1 MDKNKVIVAI
11 LVVIVAVIACLM
23 AFTPSEDVST
33 DNVISLDGVTFNTTK
48 TTDFVKTDERNES
61 GYLMKYYVDANG
73 TGKSYVNILESN
85 DMGFVE
91 NVMNAHT
98 NFPSQTVDSITVYT
112 ESESTGEDLNGT
124 EYVSVMKN
132 GDNRIVII
140 GSPDLDETVRMASTL
155 KLN

>member
-1 MDKNKVIVAI
+1 MDRNKVIVAV

-23 AFTPSEDVST
+23 AFTPSEEVSS
-33 DNVISLDGVTFNTTK
+33 DNVIVLDGVTFNTTD

-91 NVMNAHT
+91 NVMNAHA
-98 NFPSQTVDSITVYT
+98 NFPSQTVDGITIYT
-112 ESESTGEDLNGT
+112 ESASTGEDLNGT
-124 EYVSVMKN
+124 EYVSVMKSA
-132 GDNRIVII
+132 DNRIVIM
-140 GSPDLDETVRMASTL
+140 GSPDLDETVKMASTL

>member
-1 MDKNKVIVAI
+1 MEKNNVIVVVLLVIVA
-11 LVVIVAVIACLM
+11 LIACII
-23 AFTPSEDVST
+23 AFTPSGNVSG

-48 TTDFVKTDERNES
+48 TTDFIKTDERNES

-73 TGKSYVNILESN
+73 TGKSYVNILESD

-91 NVMNAHT
+91 NVMNAHA
-98 NFPSQTVDSITVYT
+98 NFPSQTVDGITVYT

-132 GDNRIVII
+132 GGGRIVII
-140 GSPDLDETVRMASTL
+140 GSPDLDETVKMASTL

>member
-73 TGKSYVNILESN
+73 TGKSYVNILESD
-85 DMGFVE
+85 DMGFIE

-98 NFPSQTVDSITVYT
+98 NFPSQTVDGTTVYT